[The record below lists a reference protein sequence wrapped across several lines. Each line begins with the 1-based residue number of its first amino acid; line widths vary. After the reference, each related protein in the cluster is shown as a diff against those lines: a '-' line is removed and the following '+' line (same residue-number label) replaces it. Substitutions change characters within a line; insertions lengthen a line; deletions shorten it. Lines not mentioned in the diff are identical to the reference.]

1 MEKKQHIT
9 TKQLAFLEQ
18 FLAKYDFGSEDD
30 KVELKD
36 HLILDFEENG
46 NGNLSQYLSGEMGFI
61 KSFIGAKLKVI
72 HANYR
77 RKTLQEAFGF
87 FTSIRKLPVV
97 IILFL
102 SMYVLT
108 MVLNKTVLIGMFL
121 CSVIALFVYSQF
133 FLSIK
138 NRDKKKLG
146 RISYLGQ
153 EMWLPFLMVM
163 YAVPVVV
170 LYDVFVRG
178 MLFFSAYWFVAVV
191 YAIAAIRVMKK
202 EKKVIYEKYKHLLEG

>member
-61 KSFIGAKLKVI
+61 RRFIGAKLKVI

-87 FTSIRKLPVV
+87 FTSIRKLP
-97 IILFL
+97 IAIALFL
-102 SMYVLT
+102 CMYALT
-108 MVLNKTVLIGMFL
+108 IVLNQTVLIVVFIV
-121 CSVIALFVYSQF
+121 SVIGLFAYSQF

-138 NRDKKKLG
+138 KKDKKKLD
-146 RISYLGQ
+146 RIAYLGQ
-153 EMWLPFLMVM
+153 EMWLPFLMAM
-163 YAVPVVV
+163 LPMGFYEE
-170 LYDVFVRG
+170 FVRG

-202 EKKVIYEKYKHLLEG
+202 EKKVIYEKYEHLLEG

>member
-61 KSFIGAKLKVI
+61 RRFIGAKLKVI
-72 HANYR
+72 HTNYR

-87 FTSIRKLPVV
+87 FTSIRKLPVAIV
-97 IILFL
+97 LFL
-102 SMYVLT
+102 CMYALT
-108 MVLNKTVLIGMFL
+108 MALNETVLIVVFIV
-121 CSVIALFVYSQF
+121 SVIGLFAYSQF

-138 NRDKKKLG
+138 KKDKKKLD
-146 RISYLGQ
+146 RIAYLGQ
-153 EMWLPFLMVM
+153 EMWLPYLMAM
-163 YAVPVVV
+163 FPMGF
-170 LYDVFVRG
+170 YDEFVRG
-178 MLFFSAYWFVAVV
+178 TLFFSTYWFVAVL
-191 YAIAAIRVMKK
+191 YSIAAIRVMKK
-202 EKKVIYEKYKHLLEG
+202 EKKMIYEKYKHLLDG